1 MASEEDLPVELARE
15 IRAAVAEAAPAP
27 PPSPEVDPA
36 TKDLEHVRV
45 PLSRAE
51 AYVTPTIPDDARLS
65 RAKSAVI
72 RLLRFLWRDQTSFNA
87 LSLEAAGG
95 LVRAV
100 ERNRR
105 SIERRFEEFTE
116 DLNRWRKASEKEARR
131 RDSAQ
136 DTRIA
141 YLEALSA
148 RGTPVASEARSE
160 PALPESV
167 YSLFEERFRG
177 PSAEVADK
185 QRFYLPFVW
194 NLPGPVFDAGCGRG
208 EFLSLLRKD
217 GIPARGVE
225 TSAIA
230 VEACRAAGLDVREGD
245 AIEALA
251 GVATASLG
259 GVVAFQVV
267 EHWPAAATFRFLA
280 EARRAIAP
288 GGVLIVETVNTD
300 SLAAMNAF
308 YLDPTHVRPVPPEAL
323 RFLCDAAGFRELRVE
338 FLSPFPPS
346 ERLEESS
353 KNDAR
358 LNAILFG
365 PQDYAVIGRVP
376 PP

>member
-15 IRAAVAEAAPAP
+15 IRAAVAETTPAP
-27 PPSPEVDPA
+27 PPASETDA
-36 TKDLEHVRV
+36 ASKDLEHVRA
-45 PLSRAE
+45 PLARAE
-51 AYVTPTIPDDARLS
+51 AYVTPTIPEDARLS
-65 RAKSAVI
+65 RAKAAVI

-87 LSLEAAGG
+87 LTLEAAGG
-95 LVRAV
+95 LASAL
-100 ERNRR
+100 ERT
-105 SIERRFEEFTE
+105 ERRLGELCAELE
-116 DLNRWRKASEKEARR
+116 RWRRDFEKEARR

-136 DTRIA
+136 DTRIS
-141 YLEALSA
+141 YLESLSSRTA
-148 RGTPVASEARSE
+148 PADGPVPAA

-177 PSAEVADK
+177 PSAEVAEK
-185 QRFYLPFVW
+185 QRFYLPFVQ

-208 EFLSLLRKD
+208 EFLALLRGE

-225 TSAIA
+225 TSGIA
-230 VEACRAAGLDVREGD
+230 AEACRALGLDVREAD

-251 GVATASLG
+251 GVDTASLG

-267 EHWPAAATFRFLA
+267 EHWPASETFRFLA

-323 RFLCDAAGFRELRVE
+323 RFLCDAAGFTELRVE
-338 FLSPFPPS
+338 FQSPFPPA
-346 ERLEESS
+346 ERLEERTE
-353 KNDAR
+353 NDAR

-376 PP
+376 RP